1 MRRPDG
7 ASILVLALADFAP
20 IGGDNQ
26 HKSCGANQRYDALI
40 SACVALN
47 IGGTDSNSN
56 ALQPP
61 RNYELSP
68 PFDGDKPA
76 KSGGNDD
83 KCGPGF
89 FKDAILGCIRENPFS
104 GHGVRRSALLP
115 R

>member
-1 MRRPDG
+1 MLTR
-7 ASILVLALADFAP
+7 SQ
-20 IGGDNQ
+20 IGGDNG
-26 HKSCGANQRYDALI
+26 KKTSCGANQRYDALI

-47 IGGTDSNSN
+47 IGGSDNSN

-68 PFDGDKPA
+68 PFDGDKA
-76 KSGGNDD
+76 SKSADD